1 MIGNLLTVV
10 TVAGLILDVYFH
22 ITSLHIALFVA
33 HCDPVSGI
41 QSSAVTGLLSH
52 WKAPHS

>member
-1 MIGNLLTVV
+1 MIGNLLTVI

-41 QSSAVTGLLSH
+41 QSSAVTGLLRPH
-52 WKAPHS
+52 W